1 MLKEKLDKVKELAVK
16 DDGTGNKKKIEN
28 LVVFIILLIITV
40 LAINFIWNDGKEKTE
55 KNSGQ
60 NGKQLAE
67 QDKVDENTSI
77 TSEGG
82 EEELA
87 SKIKN
92 ILSKISGVGEVEVL
106 ITYTESSQTVAMY
119 NENTKETSTEEKDD
133 TGGTRIIKE
142 SDTQKDV
149 IYQEE
154 NGEKKPITQKTI
166 MPKIEGAIITAE
178 GAADGN
184 VKTNIIQ
191 AVEAVTGLATHKI
204 QVFEMQEKER

>member
-1 MLKEKLDKVKELAVK
+1 MLKEKLNKVKELAVK

-92 ILSKISGVGEVEVL
+92 ILSKISRVGEVEVL

>member
-1 MLKEKLDKVKELAVK
+1 MLKEKLNKVKELAVK

>member
-1 MLKEKLDKVKELAVK
+1 MLREKLNKVKELAVK

-154 NGEKKPITQKTI
+154 NGEKKPITQKTY
-166 MPKIEGAIITAE
+166 G
-178 GAADGN
+178 
-184 VKTNIIQ
+184 
-191 AVEAVTGLATHKI
+191 
-204 QVFEMQEKER
+204 

>member
-1 MLKEKLDKVKELAVK
+1 MLKEKLNKVKELAVK

-82 EEELA
+82 EEQLA

>member
-1 MLKEKLDKVKELAVK
+1 MLKEKLNKVKELAVK

-191 AVEAVTGLATHKI
+191 AVEAVTGIGSHKI
-204 QVFEMQEKER
+204 QVFEMKR

>member
-1 MLKEKLDKVKELAVK
+1 MLKEKLNKVKELAVK

-154 NGEKKPITQKTI
+154 NGEIKPITKKTI
-166 MPKIEGAIITAE
+166 IPKIEGAIITAE

>member
-1 MLKEKLDKVKELAVK
+1 MLKEKLNKVKELAVK

-154 NGEKKPITQKTI
+154 NGEFKPITQKTI

-191 AVEAVTGLATHKI
+191 AVEAGTGLATHKI

>member
-1 MLKEKLDKVKELAVK
+1 MLKEKLNKVKELAVK

-191 AVEAVTGLATHKI
+191 AIEAVTGLATHKI

>member
-1 MLKEKLDKVKELAVK
+1 MLKEKLNKVKELAVK

-67 QDKVDENTSI
+67 QDKVNENTSI